1 MSGRCGAVTQSGA
14 PCKSKVPDGQ
24 ERCWIHRGPQCSVC
38 FGSMVTPQSNRTLP
52 CNHTF
57 HTRCVDRWK
66 RTCHGDP
73 TCPMC
78 RTPFDCPSYRCRLI
92 IEKVPQNGGPIISD
106 FITSNISSIVE
117 GFGIDFRSIIPRP
130 EARFELDVLFDIE
143 ADEDL
148 NQVLRSL
155 GLPAVRG
162 SD

>member
-1 MSGRCGAVTQSGA
+1 MSGRCGSVTQFGT

-38 FGSMVTPQSNRTLP
+38 FGSMVTHQSNRTLP

-78 RTPFDCPSYRCRLI
+78 RTPFDCPTYRCRLI
-92 IEKVPQNGGPIISD
+92 IEKVPIDGSPLITD
-106 FITSNISSIVE
+106 FTTNNVSSIVE
-117 GFGIDFRSIIPRP
+117 GFGIDIRNLWPQHAGRMM
-130 EARFELDVLFDIE
+130 ADVLFDIE

-148 NQVLRSL
+148 NEVLREL
-155 GLPAVRG
+155 GLPVVRG
-162 SD
+162 SG